1 MKNIINA
8 KNNSTIAFAGGRILT
23 MDSEQ
28 KYAEAVVLKEGK
40 IAAVG
45 DLTIL
50 KLFSDAEIHDLKGRI
65 LLPAFIDSHNHL
77 SSFGCFL
84 PTWANLIGL
93 TKREDILEAI
103 QRQARKEIKKEWVVG
118 FGWFDARMGGIDLTK
133 KDLDEVISDRPI
145 LLIQATF
152 HQSVVNTRALELLG
166 INQSTPDPHCG
177 IIMRENDGVP
187 TGVLVECAQAAVFK
201 LVMETDTGTL
211 ANLIEARAKELLQ
224 FGITA
229 IHDPGV
235 TPAAEA
241 AYRQLYAEGRLPV
254 SVLMMPHGETLLDNQ
269 LRDRLQ
275 KQVTGTGD
283 ERLRVGPVKLFADGA
298 TAETVAFSLKIRG
311 QTINSGCFRDDF
323 EEMLFAATEKGFRVC
338 VHSFGNATTDAVLT
352 AFENAAF
359 RAPAGFEM
367 RPRLEHVTLISSL
380 QIKRLA
386 SMGGCACI
394 QPQFLSRAQNTKQVV
409 LEDGKWYAYGDL
421 VKGGVIVASSSD
433 DPGGFMDARDPIKGS
448 VMGST
453 MSDGAGNVI
462 FPDQVLPFEQWL
474 WMYTAGGAYVGGQE
488 KERGMLKKGMVA
500 DLVILDGNLD
510 HKNSPIVTETWEA
523 GKRVY
528 VREEDP
534 ASKS

>member
-1 MKNIINA
+1 MKNTTNV
-8 KNNSTIAFAGGRILT
+8 KNDSTIVFTGGQIIT

-28 KYAEAVVLKEGK
+28 NYVEAAVVKEGH
-40 IAAVG
+40 IEAVG
-45 DLTIL
+45 DRSLL
-50 KLFSDAEIHDLKGRI
+50 KAYPDAEIHDLKGRV

-77 SSFGCFL
+77 SSFGCFF

-93 TKREDILEAI
+93 TERESILEAV
-103 QRQARKEIKKEWVVG
+103 RKQARKDQGKEWVAG
-118 FGWFDARMGGIDLTK
+118 FGWFDARMGGVDLNK
-133 KDLDEVISDRPI
+133 KDLNDISSDRPVI
-145 LLIQATF
+145 LIHATF

-166 INQSTPDPHCG
+166 IDQSTPDPRCG
-177 IIMRENDGVP
+177 VILRGSDRVP
-187 TGVLVECAQAAVFK
+187 TGVLVEYAQVPVFK
-201 LVMETDTGTL
+201 LVMDTDIGTL
-211 ANLIEARAKELLQ
+211 AGLIEARAKELLQ
-224 FGITA
+224 LGITA

-241 AYRQLYAEGRLPV
+241 AYRRLHAEGRLPI
-254 SVLMMPHGETLLDNQ
+254 SVLMMPHGEALLDNQ
-269 LRDRLQ
+269 LGNWLQ
-275 KQVTGTGD
+275 GPATGSGD

-298 TAETVAFSLKIRG
+298 TAETVAFSLKIGG
-311 QTINSGCFRDDF
+311 QIINSGSYRDDF
-323 EEMLFAATEKGFRVC
+323 EEMIFAATEKRFRVC

-352 AFENAAF
+352 AFENAAL

-367 RPRLEHVTLISSL
+367 RPRLEHVTLISAL

-386 SMGGCACI
+386 AMGGCACI

-421 VKGGVIVASSSD
+421 VKGGVTVAASSD
-433 DPGGFMDARDPIKGS
+433 DPGGFMDARDPILGS

-453 MSDGAGNVI
+453 MSDLEGNVI

-488 KERGMLKKGMVA
+488 KERGMLKKGLVA
-500 DLVILDGNLD
+500 DLVVLEGNLD
-510 HKNSPIVTETWEA
+510 PKNPPVVAETWIT

-528 VREEDP
+528 KR
-534 ASKS
+534 SG

>member
-1 MKNIINA
+1 MENTVDA
-8 KNNSTIAFAGGRILT
+8 KKDSTIAFTGGRILT

-28 KYAEAVVLKEGK
+28 KYAEAVVIRGDR

-45 DLTIL
+45 GTYIL
-50 KLFSDAEIHDLKGRI
+50 KSFPDAEIRDLKNRY

-77 SSFGCFL
+77 SSFGCFF

-93 TKREDILEAI
+93 TEKEAI
-103 QRQARKEIKKEWVVG
+103 LKAIRRQVRKEPGTGWIVG
-118 FGWFDARMGGIDLTK
+118 FGWFDARMGGADLTK
-133 KDLDEVISDRPI
+133 KDLDEVSSDRPV
-145 LLIQATF
+145 LLIQTTF
-152 HQSVVNTRALELLG
+152 HQSVVNTRALGLLG
-166 INQSTPDPHCG
+166 INQSTPDPRCG
-177 IIMRENDGVP
+177 IIFRESDGTP
-187 TGVLVECAQAAVFK
+187 TGVLVEYAQAPVFK
-201 LVMETDTGTL
+201 LVMEADTETL
-211 ANLIEARAKELLQ
+211 ADLIEARAKELLQ

-229 IHDPGV
+229 IHDPGA

-241 AYRQLYAEGRLPV
+241 AYRQLHAEGRLPV
-254 SVLMMPHGETLLDNQ
+254 SVLMMPHGETLLDNR

-275 KQVTGTGD
+275 GQVTGTGD
-283 ERLRVGPVKLFADGA
+283 ERLRVGPIKLFADGA
-298 TAETVAFSLKIRG
+298 TAETVAFSLKIGG
-311 QTINSGCFRDDF
+311 QTINSGCYRDDF

-352 AFENAAF
+352 AFENAAL

-367 RPRLEHVTLISSL
+367 RPRLEHVTLINAL
-380 QIKRLA
+380 QIRRLA

-394 QPQFLSRAQNTKQVV
+394 QPQFLSRAQNTKQVM

-453 MSDGAGNVI
+453 MSDGEGNVI

-474 WMYTAGGAYVGGQE
+474 WMYTAGGAYAGGQE
-488 KERGMLKKGMVA
+488 KERGILKKGMVA
-500 DLVILDGNLD
+500 DLVILEGSLD
-510 HKNSPIVTETWEA
+510 SKNPTVVAETWAA
-523 GKRVY
+523 GKQVY
-528 VREEDP
+528 TKE
-534 ASKS
+534 

>member
-1 MKNIINA
+1 MKKTVDV
-8 KNNSTIAFAGGRILT
+8 KNDSTIAFTGGRILT

-28 KYAEAVVLKEGK
+28 NHAEAVVISGGH

-45 DLTIL
+45 DKSIL
-50 KLFSDAEIHDLKGRI
+50 KSYPNAEIHDLKGRV

-77 SSFGCFL
+77 SSFGCFF

-93 TKREDILEAI
+93 TKKETILEAI
-103 QRQARKEIKKEWVVG
+103 RRQARKETGKGWAVG
-118 FGWFDARMGGIDLTK
+118 FGWFDARTGGVDLTK
-133 KDLDEVISDRPI
+133 KDLDEVSSDRPV
-145 LLIQATF
+145 LLIQTTF
-152 HQSVVNTRALELLG
+152 HQSVANTRALELLG
-166 INQSTPDPHCG
+166 INRSTPDPRCG
-177 IIMRENDGVP
+177 IILRESDGTP
-187 TGVLVECAQAAVFK
+187 TGVIVESAQVPAFK
-201 LVMETDTGTL
+201 LVMETDTGKL
-211 ANLIEARAKELLQ
+211 ADLIEARAKELFQ

-229 IHDPGV
+229 VHDPGV
-235 TPAAEA
+235 TPDAEA
-241 AYRQLYAEGRLPV
+241 AYKMLHDEGRLPV
-254 SVLMMPHGETLLDNQ
+254 SVLMMPHGETLLDN
-269 LRDRLQ
+269 RLGHRL
-275 KQVTGTGD
+275 KGQVTGMGD

-298 TAETVAFSLKIRG
+298 TAETVAFSLKIGG
-311 QTINSGCFRDDF
+311 QTINSGKYRDDF
-323 EEMLFAATEKGFRVC
+323 EEMLFAATENGFRVC

-352 AFENAAF
+352 AFENAAI

-367 RPRLEHVTLISSL
+367 RPRLEHVTLINEL

-386 SMGGCACI
+386 AMGGCACI

-409 LEDGKWYAYGDL
+409 LDDGKWYAYGDL

-433 DPGGFMDARDPIKGS
+433 NPGGFMDARDPIQGS

-474 WMYTAGGAYVGGQE
+474 WMYTAGGAYAGGQE

-500 DLVILDGNLD
+500 DLVVLEGSLDS
-510 HKNSPIVTETWEA
+510 KNPPVVAETWAA

-528 VREEDP
+528 TRG
-534 ASKS
+534 

>member
-1 MKNIINA
+1 MNNTVNA
-8 KNNSTIAFAGGRILT
+8 KNNLTIAFKGGRILT
-23 MDSEQ
+23 MDPEQ
-28 KYAEAVVLKEGK
+28 KYADAIVVREGQ

-45 DLTIL
+45 NTSIL
-50 KLFSDAEIHDLKGRI
+50 KSFPDAEIHDLKDRV

-93 TKREDILEAI
+93 TKKEAILEAI
-103 QRQARKEIKKEWVVG
+103 KRQAQKEPGKGWVVG
-118 FGWFDARMGGIDLTK
+118 FGWFDARMGGVDLTK
-133 KDLDEVISDRPI
+133 KDLDEVSSERPV
-145 LLIQATF
+145 LLIQTTF
-152 HQSVVNTRALELLG
+152 HQSVVNTQALELLG
-166 INQSTPDPHCG
+166 INRSTPDPRCG
-177 IIMRENDGVP
+177 IILREGDVTP
-187 TGVLVECAQAAVFK
+187 TGVLVESAQIPVFK
-201 LVMETDTGTL
+201 LVMETDIDTL
-211 ANLIEARAKELLQ
+211 ADLIEARAKELFQ

-229 IHDPGV
+229 VHDPGV
-235 TPAAEA
+235 TPDAEA
-241 AYRQLYAEGRLPV
+241 AYKKLHDEGRLPV
-254 SVLMMPHGETLLDNQ
+254 SVLMMPHGGTLLDNQ
-269 LRDRLQ
+269 LNHRLQ
-275 KQVTGTGD
+275 GQVTGMGD

-298 TAETVAFSLKIRG
+298 TAETVAFSLKIGG
-311 QTINSGCFRDDF
+311 QTINSGKYRDDF
-323 EEMLFAATEKGFRVC
+323 EEMLFSAIEKGFQVC

-352 AFENAAF
+352 AFENAAI

-367 RPRLEHVTLISSL
+367 RPRLEHVTLINSL

-386 SMGGCACI
+386 DMGGCACI

-409 LEDGKWYAYGDL
+409 LDDGKWYAYGDL

-433 DPGGFMDARDPIKGS
+433 NPGGFMDARDPIQGS

-474 WMYTAGGAYVGGQE
+474 WMYTAGGAYAGGQE

-500 DLVILDGNLD
+500 DLVILEGNLD
-510 HKNSPIVTETWEA
+510 PKNPPVVAETWAA

-528 VREEDP
+528 TR
-534 ASKS
+534 